1 MDYKTE
7 SFGEIT
13 VISVFLQRA
22 TLKNAA
28 GFKEYVLHLIN
39 NGNAKLIVDLSVC
52 EYIDSTFLG
61 ALVAALKKAA
71 SLNGDLRLV
80 YSSKASTLIF
90 DLTSMNKVFKIYHE
104 LDEALDGFGET
115 DTNTKRTLTWK

>member
-13 VISVFLQRA
+13 VVSVFLQRA

-28 GFKEYVLHLIN
+28 GFKEYVLHLISS
-39 NGNAKLIVDLSVC
+39 GSTKIIIDLSIC

-61 ALVAALKKAA
+61 ALVASLKKAA

-90 DLTSMNKVFKIYHE
+90 DMTSMNKVFKIYHE
-104 LDEALDGFGET
+104 LDEALAGFGET
-115 DTNTKRTLTWK
+115 GANTKRTLTWK